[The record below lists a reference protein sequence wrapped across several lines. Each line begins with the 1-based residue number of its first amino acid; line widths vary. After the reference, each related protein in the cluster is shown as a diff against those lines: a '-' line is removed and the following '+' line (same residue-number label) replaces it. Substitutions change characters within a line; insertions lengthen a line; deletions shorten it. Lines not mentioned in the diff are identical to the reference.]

1 MAEALYSCSFG
12 CGIEKDVR
20 SALTGNI
27 HYYNSGYTDVLFHR
41 YSHYFDDYLSIVV
54 IFLQNKSQFTIK
66 MCNFAVIKARILIF
80 YGT

>member
-1 MAEALYSCSFG
+1 MCCFI
-12 CGIEKDVR
+12 GI
-20 SALTGNI
+20 AI
-27 HYYNSGYTDVLFHR
+27 I
-41 YSHYFDDYLSIVV
+41 FDDYFSTVV